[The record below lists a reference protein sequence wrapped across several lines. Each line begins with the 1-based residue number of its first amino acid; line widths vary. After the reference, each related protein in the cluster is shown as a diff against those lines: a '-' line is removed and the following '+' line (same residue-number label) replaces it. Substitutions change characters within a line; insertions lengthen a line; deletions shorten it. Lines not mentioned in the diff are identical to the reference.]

1 MHKNTFQIASDPNL
15 TFFIFSVPYTEVGHN
30 AKNLVSSALAHTI
43 AASCEL
49 GWAAKSQ
56 AETLCK

>member
-49 GWAAKSQ
+49 G
-56 AETLCK
+56 